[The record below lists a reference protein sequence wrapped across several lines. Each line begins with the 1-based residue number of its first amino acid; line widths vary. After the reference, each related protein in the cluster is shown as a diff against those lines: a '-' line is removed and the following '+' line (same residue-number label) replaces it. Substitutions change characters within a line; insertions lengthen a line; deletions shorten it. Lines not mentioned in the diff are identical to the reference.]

1 MKKVVMV
8 VAVVIGLALVTS
20 VHAQNLKWDSAL
32 EAEDLAKGKPFK
44 FNGLEIL
51 SIDPNA
57 QTLSVKN
64 PNTGKIAIARM
75 GYAKYEGEY
84 AGVADLKVG
93 EKVSGEGQVIN
104 GENWV
109 TKIRMAK
116 PGAKPSAGP
125 KKD

>member
-75 GYAKYEGEY
+75 GYAKFEGGY
-84 AGVADLKVG
+84 SAVKDLKVG
-93 EKVSGEGQVIN
+93 EKVSGDGVIVN

-109 TKIRMAK
+109 TRIRTAAPMSV
-116 PGAKPSAGP
+116 PTAGP
-125 KKD
+125 KTE